1 VRTSADRT
9 RVAVNPFTK
18 LGSFSIRFE
27 AQLIVRADGGVVDG
41 TVKMH
46 GFLAPSAQSNPNEEA
61 KRTRRPGER
70 ACECRWG
77 RRAKPRCGL
86 AILLLAAALLCAPC
100 RAHYAELTRAGSLL
114 SLSPCPESAS
124 TWTWLRRAVA
134 PSASLAERAGCGGA
148 PAFAV
153 PPAASGANL
162 RSLPLAAAQG
172 VRAKKV
178 RGSSR
183 PQWEMMMRRAF
194 APTHKTEQIG
204 GQGGQPIPARK
215 LSRVSVDEILEFKS
229 SPHSRVAAQRSMGIR
244 GGGVARRSEM
254 SRCASGT
261 GATAPL
267 GEAVR
272 TPLAFTISDSAN
284 NRYWPAWRVGSRGC
298 SRDWKQLVQSAV
310 SAGQDGTTR
319 LSSDSRRRPRPRP
332 FRLSRTVEVEVITLT
347 RLPASA

>member
-1 VRTSADRT
+1 
-9 RVAVNPFTK
+9 
-18 LGSFSIRFE
+18 
-27 AQLIVRADGGVVDG
+27 
-41 TVKMH
+41 MH
-46 GFLAPSAQSNPNEEA
+46 EFLAPSAQSKPNAEELR
-61 KRTRRPGER
+61 RTRRPGDS
-70 ACECRWG
+70 ACAY
-77 RRAKPRCGL
+77 RRGWRVKPSCSL

-100 RAHYAELTRAGSLL
+100 RAHSAE
-114 SLSPCPESAS
+114 PKESAS

-153 PPAASGANL
+153 PPAASGANV

-178 RGSSR
+178 LGSR

-194 APTHKTEQIG
+194 APAHKTEQIG
-204 GQGGQPIPARK
+204 GQGERPVPARK
-215 LSRVSVDEILEFKS
+215 LSRVSVDEILEYTS
-229 SPHSRVAAQRSMGIR
+229 APQTGARVAAQRSMGIR

-332 FRLSRTVEVEVITLT
+332 FRLSRTVEVEGIGLT
-347 RLPASA
+347 RPPASA